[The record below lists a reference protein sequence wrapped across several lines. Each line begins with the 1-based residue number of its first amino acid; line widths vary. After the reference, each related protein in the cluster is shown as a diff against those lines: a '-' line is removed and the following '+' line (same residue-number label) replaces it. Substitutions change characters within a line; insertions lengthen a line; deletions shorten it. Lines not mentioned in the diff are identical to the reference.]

1 MIHDAEPGFRVC
13 SYHTDRFKTG
23 ILSVNLVVPLAG
35 NVAEKSLLPSLLCAS
50 CAEYPDLLSLN
61 RKLAELY
68 GAELTPSASKHGEN
82 LVLRITMTMIG
93 DRFALD
99 GESIS
104 VECARLLCKA
114 LFEPNVENGAF
125 RPDEVAREKRIRLDR
140 IEALKSS
147 KRAYA
152 QKQMLELMCAD
163 EAYSL
168 SVLGEEEDIPVL
180 TPEQLYASWQDLLKT
195 AFVQLQVVGDLEVEP
210 ITALFREYF
219 DRVEDRH
226 VVRGETVVIPFAESV
241 KRGEEEQDI
250 AQSKLVMGFRCGM
263 HEPFENY
270 AAMRTFT
277 DLFGGGTYSRLFMNV
292 REKQSLCYYCAA
304 RLTAA
309 KGILTV
315 QSGVET
321 GNAERA
327 EKEILKQLD
336 EMKAGGVTVEDL
348 EKSKRSMEDFFLS
361 VFDTPE
367 ELDGWLFSQVTD
379 DEFQTPEDLVADM
392 KEVTVEQ
399 VVEMANNI
407 SLDTVFLLKGNGTGD
422 DGEVDC
428 HGKRHRTQK

>member
-168 SVLGEEEDIPVL
+168 SVLGEEEDISAL

-226 VVRGETVVIPFAESV
+226 VVRGETVVIPFAKTV

-277 DLFGGGTYSRLFMNV
+277 DLFGGGTYSRLFMNI

-315 QSGVET
+315 QSGVEIE
-321 GNAERA
+321 NAERA

-336 EMKAGGVTVEDL
+336 EMKAGGVTAEDL

-399 VVEMANNI
+399 VIEMANNI
-407 SLDTVFLLKGNGTGD
+407 SLDTVFLLKGTGTGG
-422 DGEVDC
+422 DGEVD
-428 HGKRHRTQK
+428 

>member
-61 RKLAELY
+61 RRLAELY

-147 KRAYA
+147 KRAWA

-168 SVLGEEEDIPVL
+168 SVLGEEEDISAL

-226 VVRGETVVIPFAESV
+226 VVRGETVVIPFAKTV

-321 GNAERA
+321 ENAERA

-336 EMKAGGVTVEDL
+336 EMKAGGVTAEDL

-399 VVEMANNI
+399 VIEMANNI
-407 SLDTVFLLKGNGTGD
+407 SLDTVFLLKGTGTGG
-422 DGEVDC
+422 DGEVD
-428 HGKRHRTQK
+428 

>member
-168 SVLGEEEDIPVL
+168 SVLGEEEDISAL

-226 VVRGETVVIPFAESV
+226 VVRGETVVIPFAKTV

-321 GNAERA
+321 ENAERA
-327 EKEILKQLD
+327 EKEIRKQLD
-336 EMKAGGVTVEDL
+336 EMKAGGVTAEDL

-399 VVEMANNI
+399 VIEMANNI
-407 SLDTVFLLKGNGTGD
+407 SLDTVFLLKGTGTGG
-422 DGEVDC
+422 DGEVD
-428 HGKRHRTQK
+428 

>member
-168 SVLGEEEDIPVL
+168 SVLGEEEDISAL

-226 VVRGETVVIPFAESV
+226 VVRGETVVIPFAKTV

-277 DLFGGGTYSRLFMNV
+277 DLFGGGTYSRLFVNV

-327 EKEILKQLD
+327 EKEIRKQLD
-336 EMKAGGVTVEDL
+336 EMKAGGVTAEDL

-399 VVEMANNI
+399 VIEMANNI
-407 SLDTVFLLKGNGTGD
+407 SLDTVFLLKGTGTGG
-422 DGEVDC
+422 DGEVD
-428 HGKRHRTQK
+428 

>member
-422 DGEVDC
+422 DGEVD
-428 HGKRHRTQK
+428 

>member
-1 MIHDAEPGFRVC
+1 MDNTFVIHDAEPGFRVC

-68 GAELTPSASKHGEN
+68 GAELTPSASKHGED

-114 LFEPNVENGAF
+114 LFEPNVENSAF

-147 KRAYA
+147 KRAWA

-168 SVLGEEEDIPVL
+168 SVLGEEEDISAL

-219 DRVEDRH
+219 DKVEDRH
-226 VVRGETVVIPFAESV
+226 VVRGETVVIPFAKTV

-321 GNAERA
+321 ENAERA

-336 EMKAGGVTVEDL
+336 EMKAGGVTAEDL

-379 DEFQTPEDLVADM
+379 DEFQTPEDLVADL

-399 VVEMANNI
+399 VIEMANNI
-407 SLDTVFLLKGNGTGD
+407 SLDTVFLLKGTGTGG
-422 DGEVDC
+422 DGEVD
-428 HGKRHRTQK
+428 

>member
-168 SVLGEEEDIPVL
+168 SVLGEEEDISAL
-180 TPEQLYASWQDLLKT
+180 TPEQLYASWQDMLKT

-226 VVRGETVVIPFAESV
+226 VVRGETVIIPFAETV

-277 DLFGGGTYSRLFMNV
+277 DLFGGGTYSRLFVNV

-321 GNAERA
+321 ENAERA

-336 EMKAGGVTVEDL
+336 EMKAGGVTAEDL

-399 VVEMANNI
+399 VIEMANNI
-407 SLDTVFLLKGNGTGD
+407 SLDTVFLLKGTGTGG
-422 DGEVDC
+422 DGEVD
-428 HGKRHRTQK
+428 

>member
-68 GAELTPSASKHGEN
+68 GAELTPSASKHGED

-114 LFEPNVENGAF
+114 LFEPNVENSAF

-147 KRAYA
+147 KRAWA

-168 SVLGEEEDIPVL
+168 SVLGEEEDISAL

-219 DRVEDRH
+219 DKVEDRH
-226 VVRGETVVIPFAESV
+226 VVRGETVVIPFAKTV

-304 RLTAA
+304 RLNAA

-321 GNAERA
+321 ENAERA

-336 EMKAGGVTVEDL
+336 EMKAGGVTAEDL

-379 DEFQTPEDLVADM
+379 DEFQTPEDLVADL

-399 VVEMANNI
+399 VIEMANNI
-407 SLDTVFLLKGNGTGD
+407 SLDTVFLLKGTGTGG
-422 DGEVDC
+422 DGEVD
-428 HGKRHRTQK
+428 

>member
-13 SYHTDRFKTG
+13 SYHTNRFKTG

-168 SVLGEEEDIPVL
+168 SVLGEEEDISAL

-277 DLFGGGTYSRLFMNV
+277 DLFGGGTYSRLFVNV

-321 GNAERA
+321 ENAERA
-327 EKEILKQLD
+327 EKEIRKQLD
-336 EMKAGGVTVEDL
+336 EMKAGGVTAEDL

-399 VVEMANNI
+399 VIEMANNI
-407 SLDTVFLLKGNGTGD
+407 SLDTVFLLKGTGTGG
-422 DGEVDC
+422 DGEVD
-428 HGKRHRTQK
+428 

>member
-1 MIHDAEPGFRVC
+1 MDNTFVIHDAEPGFRVC

-336 EMKAGGVTVEDL
+336 EMKAGGVTAEDL

-399 VVEMANNI
+399 VIEMANNI
-407 SLDTVFLLKGNGTGD
+407 SLDTVFLLKGTGTGG
-422 DGEVDC
+422 DGEVD
-428 HGKRHRTQK
+428 

>member
-1 MIHDAEPGFRVC
+1 MDNTFVIHDAEPGFRVC

-104 VECARLLCKA
+104 VECARLLCIA

-168 SVLGEEEDIPVL
+168 SVLGEEEDISAL

-195 AFVQLQVVGDLEVEP
+195 AFVQLQVVGDLKVEP

-336 EMKAGGVTVEDL
+336 EMKAGGVTAEDL

-422 DGEVDC
+422 DGEVD
-428 HGKRHRTQK
+428 

>member
-147 KRAYA
+147 KRAWA

-168 SVLGEEEDIPVL
+168 SVLGEEEDISAL

-226 VVRGETVVIPFAESV
+226 VVRGETVVIPFAETV

-321 GNAERA
+321 ANAERA

-336 EMKAGGVTVEDL
+336 EMKAGGVTAEDL

-392 KEVTVEQ
+392 KEVTVDQ
-399 VVEMANNI
+399 VIEMANNI
-407 SLDTVFLLKGNGTGD
+407 SLDTVFLLKGTGTGD
-422 DGEVDC
+422 DGEVD
-428 HGKRHRTQK
+428 

>member
-1 MIHDAEPGFRVC
+1 MDNTFVITNAEPAFRVC

-50 CAEYPDLLSLN
+50 CQEYPDLLSLN

-93 DRFALD
+93 DRFSLD

-104 VECARLLCKA
+104 LECAKLLCKA
-114 LFEPNVENGAF
+114 LFEPNVTNGSF
-125 RPDEVAREKRIRLDR
+125 RPDEVEREKRIRLDR

-168 SVLGEEEDIPVL
+168 SILGEEDDIRAL
-180 TPEQLYASWQDLLKT
+180 TPEQLYAAWQDLLKT

-219 DRVEDRH
+219 DKVEDRN
-226 VVRGETVVIPFAESV
+226 VVRGKTVVIPSAETV
-241 KRGEEEQDI
+241 KRGVEEQDI

-270 AAMRTFT
+270 AAMRTFA
-277 DLFGGGTYSRLFMNV
+277 DLLGGGTYSRLFLNV

-321 GNAERA
+321 ENAEKA
-327 EKEILKQLD
+327 ETEILRQLD
-336 EMKAGGVTVEDL
+336 EMKAGGVTAEDL
-348 EKSKRSMEDFFLS
+348 AKSQRSMEDFFLS

-367 ELDGWLFSQVTD
+367 ELDGWLFSQVAD
-379 DEFQTPEDLVADM
+379 DDFQTPEDLVADM
-392 KEVTVEQ
+392 KQVTVEQ

-407 SLDTVFLLKGNGTGD
+407 SLDTVFLLKGTGTAD
-422 DGEVDC
+422 DGEVEYDA
-428 HGKRHRTQK
+428 

>member
-1 MIHDAEPGFRVC
+1 MDNTFVIHDAEPGFRVC

-61 RKLAELY
+61 RRLAELY

-168 SVLGEEEDIPVL
+168 SVLGEEEDISAL

-226 VVRGETVVIPFAESV
+226 VVRGETVVIPFAKTV

-321 GNAERA
+321 ENAERA
-327 EKEILKQLD
+327 EKEIRKQLD
-336 EMKAGGVTVEDL
+336 EMKAGGVTAEDL

-399 VVEMANNI
+399 VIEMANNI
-407 SLDTVFLLKGNGTGD
+407 SLDTVFLLKGTGTGG
-422 DGEVDC
+422 DGEVD
-428 HGKRHRTQK
+428 

>member
-1 MIHDAEPGFRVC
+1 MDNTFLVQTVEPGFRVC

-35 NVAEKSLLPSLLCAS
+35 NVAETSLLPALLCAS
-50 CAEYPDLLSLN
+50 CKEYPDLLSLN
-61 RKLAELY
+61 RKLAGLY
-68 GAELTPSASKHGEN
+68 GAELSPSASKHGEN
-82 LVLRITMTMIG
+82 LVLRISMTMIG

-104 VECARLLCKA
+104 LECAKLLCKA
-114 LFEPNVENGAF
+114 IFEPNVENGAF
-125 RPDEVAREKRIRLDR
+125 LPEEVEREKRIRLDR

-147 KRAYA
+147 KRSYA
-152 QKQMLELMCAD
+152 QKKMIELMCAD

-168 SVLGEEEDIPVL
+168 SVLGEEDDVRAL
-180 TPEQLYASWQDLLKT
+180 TPEQLYRSWQSLLKT
-195 AFVQLQVVGDLEVEP
+195 AFVQLQVVGDLDVAP
-210 ITALFREYF
+210 ITDLFRTYF
-219 DRVEDRH
+219 DKVEDRD
-226 VVRGETVVIPFAESV
+226 VVRGETVVLPTAETV
-241 KRGEEEQDI
+241 KRGEEEQEI

-321 GNAERA
+321 ENAEKA

-336 EMKAGGVTVEDL
+336 EMKAGGVTAEDL
-348 EKSKRSMEDFFLS
+348 EKSHRSMEDFFLS

-367 ELDGWLFSQVTD
+367 ELDGWLYSQVTD
-379 DEFQTPEDLVADM
+379 EDFQTPEELVAEL
-392 KEVTVEQ
+392 KKVTVEQ
-399 VVEMANNI
+399 VIEMANNVT
-407 SLDTVFLLKGNGTGD
+407 LDTVFLLKGTGTGD
-422 DGEVDC
+422 DGEVD
-428 HGKRHRTQK
+428 

>member
-61 RKLAELY
+61 RRLAELY

-168 SVLGEEEDIPVL
+168 SVLGEEEDISAL

-226 VVRGETVVIPFAESV
+226 VVRGETVVIPFAKTV

-321 GNAERA
+321 ENAERA
-327 EKEILKQLD
+327 EKEIRKQLD
-336 EMKAGGVTVEDL
+336 EMKAGGVTAEDL

-399 VVEMANNI
+399 VIEMANNI
-407 SLDTVFLLKGNGTGD
+407 SLDTVFLLKGTGTGG
-422 DGEVDC
+422 DGEVD
-428 HGKRHRTQK
+428 

>member
-1 MIHDAEPGFRVC
+1 MDNTFVIHDAEPGFRVC

-50 CAEYPDLLSLN
+50 RAEYPDLLSLN
-61 RKLAELY
+61 RRLAELY

-147 KRAYA
+147 KRAWA

-168 SVLGEEEDIPVL
+168 SVLGEEEDISAL

-226 VVRGETVVIPFAESV
+226 VVRGETVVIPFAKTV

-321 GNAERA
+321 ANAERA

-336 EMKAGGVTVEDL
+336 EMKAGGVTAEDL

-399 VVEMANNI
+399 VIEMANNI
-407 SLDTVFLLKGNGTGD
+407 SLDTVFLLKGTGTGG
-422 DGEVDC
+422 DGEVD
-428 HGKRHRTQK
+428 

>member
-35 NVAEKSLLPSLLCAS
+35 NVAERSLLPSILCAS

-147 KRAYA
+147 KRAWA

-168 SVLGEEEDIPVL
+168 SVLGEEEDISAL

-226 VVRGETVVIPFAESV
+226 VVRGETVVIPFAKTV

-321 GNAERA
+321 ENAERA

-336 EMKAGGVTVEDL
+336 EMKAGGVTAEDL

-399 VVEMANNI
+399 VIEMANNI
-407 SLDTVFLLKGNGTGD
+407 SLDTVFLLKGTGTGG
-422 DGEVDC
+422 DGEVD
-428 HGKRHRTQK
+428 

>member
-68 GAELTPSASKHGEN
+68 GAELTPSASKHGED

-114 LFEPNVENGAF
+114 LFEPNVENSAF

-147 KRAYA
+147 KRAWA

-168 SVLGEEEDIPVL
+168 SVLGEEEDISAL

-226 VVRGETVVIPFAESV
+226 VVRGETVVIPFAKTV

-321 GNAERA
+321 ENAERA

-336 EMKAGGVTVEDL
+336 EMKAGGVTAEDL
-348 EKSKRSMEDFFLS
+348 EKSKRSMEEFFLS

-399 VVEMANNI
+399 VIEMANNI
-407 SLDTVFLLKGNGTGD
+407 SLDTVFLLKGTGTGG
-422 DGEVDC
+422 DGEVD
-428 HGKRHRTQK
+428 